1 MVKSRKKH
9 DKEFK
14 LMAIELIE
22 SHKSV
27 AEVSEEL
34 GVTKTLL
41 YQWRSNF
48 QKKGMHSF
56 SGNGLKSFTPEE
68 GEVERLKKELREVV
82 IERDILKKAVGIFSK
97 SGGKSFGL

>member
-41 YQWRSNF
+41 YQWRVSVRAT
-48 QKKGMHSF
+48 H
-56 SGNGLKSFTPEE
+56 
-68 GEVERLKKELREVV
+68 RE
-82 IERDILKKAVGIFSK
+82 A
-97 SGGKSFGL
+97 